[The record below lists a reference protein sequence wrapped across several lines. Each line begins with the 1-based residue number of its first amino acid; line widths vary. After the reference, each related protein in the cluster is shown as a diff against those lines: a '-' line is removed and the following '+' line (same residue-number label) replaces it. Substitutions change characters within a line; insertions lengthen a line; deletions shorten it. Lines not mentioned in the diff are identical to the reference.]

1 MKKLLSVL
9 LVAMMVACCFAATSG
24 AEGEKVYHT
33 YIKVDTPTLNVH
45 NSVETSLDIPTDYCN
60 AYLFRPVPDDD
71 GKGFHYIGDLAAGMP
86 ERLEDGV
93 TWQIAL
99 RPEAKWANGDPINA
113 DTVIY
118 SWKMLLDPMMVNSMS
133 NKLASNNIKIL
144 KASEY
149 AAQGTDNTIA
159 WEEVGIKKVDDYTI
173 QIVTT
178 SPDFTEANVC
188 AHFNTRATSLVYEP
202 YYEAGMNEDRTTT
215 TYGSK
220 AEEYMSCGPYMLD
233 TWTFNSIQ
241 IYKKNPNY
249 WQGELFHYDTVEVR
263 VIEEMNARV
272 ELWENGQLDEMSP
285 DANTIET
292 YIDDP
297 RLVEYPSNTV
307 YHIDLNAFNPNNPV
321 CGSNNYRKAMFHAMN
336 REVIAEKLFGYNE
349 GAGWYVNGLAGI
361 LSESALTYRESEAGK
376 AVTDEVNA
384 FGAYGFNPELAREYL
399 AKAYEECGL
408 DPDYVLNLVIA
419 FDPGDSTGASWKA
432 TAEYLQQELP
442 KIFDNKVTLEIV
454 NYSGI
459 STTKYKQ
466 GNDTWDLSPNDW
478 SNGSSSSQPHKCFAY
493 FISGYSSHPNNLLD
507 SDFDAQYNVCENSTG
522 DYNKLLEETAKL
534 ERIYLDKVINL
545 PMVQEVKFQLF
556 SDRLILPVTTYIPG
570 LGWGAIYGDIAE

>member
-1 MKKLLSVL
+1 MKKLLSIL
-9 LVAMMVACCFAATSG
+9 LVMMMVACSFAFTAN

-33 YIKVDTPTLNVH
+33 YLKVDTPTLNVH
-45 NSVETSLDIPTDYCN
+45 NSVETSLDVPTDYCN
-60 AYLFRPVPDDD
+60 AYLFRPVPNED

-93 TWQIAL
+93 TWQISL

-144 KASEY
+144 NATEY
-149 AAQGTDNTIA
+149 AAQGTENTLT
-159 WEEVGIKKVDDYTI
+159 WEDVGIKKVDDYTI

-202 YYEAGMNEDRTTT
+202 YYEAGMNEDRTST

-220 AEEYMSCGPYMLD
+220 PEEYMSCGPYMLD

-272 ELWENGQLDEMSP
+272 ELWENGQLDEMTP
-285 DANTIET
+285 DSNTIET

-307 YHIDLNAFNPNNPV
+307 YHIDVNAFNPNNPV
-321 CGSNNYRKAMFHAMN
+321 CGSNNYRKAMFYAMN
-336 REVIAEKLFGYNE
+336 REVIADKLFGYNE
-349 GAGWYVNGLAGI
+349 GAGWYINGLAGI
-361 LSESALTYRESEAGK
+361 LSESAVTYRDSEAGN
-376 AVTDEVNA
+376 AVEDEINA
-384 FGAYGFNPELAREYL
+384 VGPYGFNPELAREYL
-399 AKAYEECGL
+399 AKAYEECGV

-419 FDPGDSTGASWKA
+419 FDPSDSTGASWKA
-432 TAEYLQQELP
+432 TAEYLQQEFP
-442 KIFDNKVTLEIV
+442 KIFENKVTLEIV

-478 SNGSSSSQPHKCFAY
+478 SNGSSSSLPYKAFAY

-507 SDFDAQYNVCENSTG
+507 ADFDAQYEVCENSMG
-522 DYNKLLEETAKL
+522 DYDKLLDETAKL